1 MMVTLSFIL
10 VSGSLFVLTLLFD
23 LIVFKSTV
31 SEAFLNIFHAEIA
44 AGRVIALFVFFL
56 GMGSSMFI
64 DIRLY
69 KNKKA
74 EKVQSKG
81 SGS

>member
-1 MMVTLSFIL
+1 MVTFSFIS
-10 VSGSLFVLTLLFD
+10 VSGSLFLLTLLFD

-31 SEAFLNIFHAEIA
+31 LEAALNIFYAEIA
-44 AGRVIALFVFFL
+44 AGRVIAVFVFFL
-56 GMGSSMFI
+56 GLGSSLFI

-74 EKVQSKG
+74 EKAQPKG